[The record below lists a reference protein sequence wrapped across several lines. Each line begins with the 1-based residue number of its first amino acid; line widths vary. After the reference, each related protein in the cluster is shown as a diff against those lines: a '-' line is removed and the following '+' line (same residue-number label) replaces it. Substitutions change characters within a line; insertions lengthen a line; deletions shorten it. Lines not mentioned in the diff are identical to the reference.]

1 MNSSVSIIIPCY
13 RQGRFLAAAIES
25 ALGQTH
31 PHVETI
37 VVNDGST
44 DETDSVARGYG
55 RRITYLAQSNAGVS
69 AARNA
74 GMAAAHG
81 EYLLFLDADDVL
93 RPESAARMVA
103 AAAGRSCVVVQGWQQ
118 FTDSAQHPTKDEF
131 RPDLSA
137 GMLPLLL
144 YTNPIQ
150 PPAACLCPAAA
161 VRRLG
166 GFSQELAGTE
176 DWDLWIRL
184 AIDSV
189 PFETIDYLGALY
201 RRHAA
206 SASAHGRKM
215 IEGKIDVLLRVHRA
229 LAADPSRKPLLGPH
243 LFQALRD
250 VLRKSIARGRIAPK
264 RMSALIEAIEQLRG
278 EHAADFATWHERWL
292 DRIFGLRAE
301 WLRVAFWRVLCPKT
315 FRYMATTPA

>member
-1 MNSSVSIIIPCY
+1 MTSSVSIIIPCY
-13 RQGRFLAAAIES
+13 QQGRFLAAAVES

-31 PHVETI
+31 PAVETI
-37 VVNDGST
+37 VINDGSS
-44 DETDSVARGYG
+44 DETDSVARHFG
-55 RRITYLAQSNAGVS
+55 RRITYLAQANAGVS

-74 GMAAAHG
+74 GIAAAQG
-81 EYLLFLDADDVL
+81 DYLLFLDADDVL
-93 RPESAARMVA
+93 RPESVARMVA
-103 AAAGRSCVVVQGWQQ
+103 AAAGRPRVVVQGWQQ
-118 FTDSAQHPTKDEF
+118 FSDCPLRPTADEF

-137 GMLPLLL
+137 GMLPMLL

-150 PPAACLCPAAA
+150 PPAACLCPAAE

-166 GFSQELAGTE
+166 GFARELAGTE

-215 IEGKIDVLLRVHRA
+215 IEGKIDVLLRVERRLRA
-229 LAADPSRKPLLGPH
+229 DASRQAALGPH

-250 VLRKSIARGRIAPK
+250 ALRKSIARGRISPHRIA
-264 RMSALIEAIEQLRG
+264 ALIDAINHLR
-278 EHAADFATWHERWL
+278 AQRTADFATWHERWL
-292 DRIFGLRAE
+292 HRLFGLRAE
-301 WLRVAFWRVLCPKT
+301 WLRVAFWRVLRPKT
-315 FRYMATTPA
+315 FHYMANTPA

>member
-13 RQGRFLAAAIES
+13 QQGRFLAEAIES

-31 PHVETI
+31 PAVETI

-44 DETDSVARGYG
+44 DKTDAVARSFGQ
-55 RRITYLAQSNAGVS
+55 RIRYITHANAVS

-74 GMAAAHG
+74 GIAAAQG
-81 EYLLFLDADDVL
+81 DYFLFLDADDVL
-93 RPESAARMVA
+93 RPESVARLVA
-103 AAAGRSCVVVQGWQQ
+103 AAAGRSCVVVQGWQH
-118 FTDSAQHPTKDEF
+118 FSDSPQYPTADEF
-131 RPDLSA
+131 RSDLSA

-150 PPAACLCPAAA
+150 PPAACLCPTAA

-166 GFSQELAGTE
+166 GFARELAGTE

-184 AIDSV
+184 ALDSV

-206 SASAHGRKM
+206 SASTHSRKM
-215 IEGKIDVLLRVHRA
+215 IEGKIDVLLRVHQMLQA
-229 LAADPSRKPLLGPH
+229 DAARQAAFGPH

-250 VLRKSIARGRIAPK
+250 VLRKSIARGRVSPR
-264 RMSALIEAIEQLRG
+264 RMAALIEAIEQLRATTAVG
-278 EHAADFATWHERWL
+278 FATWHERWL
-292 DRIFGLRAE
+292 DRMLGLRAE
-301 WLRVAFWRVLCPKT
+301 WVRVAFWRVLRPKT
-315 FRYMATTPA
+315 FRHMATSPA

>member
-13 RQGRFLAAAIES
+13 QQGRFLAEAVES

-31 PHVETI
+31 PEVETI

-44 DETDSVARGYG
+44 DETDSVARSFG
-55 RRITYLAQSNAGVS
+55 RRITYIAQGNAGVS

-74 GMAAAHG
+74 GIAAARG

-93 RPESAARMVA
+93 RPESVARMVA
-103 AAAGRSCVVVQGWQQ
+103 AAVGRSCVVVQGWQH
-118 FTDSAQHPTKDEF
+118 FSDSPQHPTADEF

-166 GFSQELAGTE
+166 GFARELAGTE

-184 AIDSV
+184 ALDSV

-201 RRHAA
+201 RRHPA

-215 IEGKIDVLLRVHRA
+215 IEGKIDVLLRVYRS
-229 LAADPSRKPLLGPH
+229 LSADPAREAMLGPH

-250 VLRKSIARGRIAPK
+250 VLRKSIARGRISPA
-264 RMSALIEAIEQLRG
+264 RIAALIEAIRHLQAQR
-278 EHAADFATWHERWL
+278 AADFATWHERWL
-292 DRIFGLRAE
+292 HRLFGLRAE
-301 WLRVAFWRVLCPKT
+301 WLRVAFWRVLRPKT
-315 FRYMATTPA
+315 FRFMADSPA

>member
-1 MNSSVSIIIPCY
+1 MNASVSIIIPCY
-13 RQGRFLAAAIES
+13 QQGRFLAEAVES

-31 PHVETI
+31 PTVETI

-44 DETDSVARGYG
+44 DETDAVARSFG
-55 RRITYLAQSNAGVS
+55 RRITYLAQANAGVS

-74 GMAAAHG
+74 GIAAARG
-81 EYLLFLDADDVL
+81 DYLLFLDADDVL
-93 RPESAARMVA
+93 RPESVARMVA
-103 AAAGRSCVVVQGWQQ
+103 AAAGRSCVIVQGWQH
-118 FTDSAQHPTKDEF
+118 FSDSPRHPTADEF

-137 GMLPLLL
+137 GILPLLL

-150 PPAACLCPAAA
+150 PPAACLCPAAT

-166 GFSQELAGTE
+166 GFARELAGTE

-184 AIDSV
+184 AMDSV

-201 RRHAA
+201 RRHPA

-215 IEGKIDVLLRVHRA
+215 IEGKIDVLLRAYRS
-229 LAADPSRKPLLGPH
+229 LSADPARETMLGPH

-250 VLRKSIARGRIAPK
+250 VLRKSIARGRISPA
-264 RMSALIEAIEQLRG
+264 RIAALIEAIEQLQARR
-278 EHAADFATWHERWL
+278 AADFATWHERWMHRL
-292 DRIFGLRAE
+292 FGLRAE
-301 WLRVAFWRVLCPKT
+301 WLRVAFWRVFRPKT
-315 FRYMATTPA
+315 FRFMATSPA

>member
-1 MNSSVSIIIPCY
+1 MTSSVSIIIPCY
-13 RQGRFLAAAIES
+13 QQGRFLAAAVES

-31 PHVETI
+31 PKVETI

-44 DETDSVARGYG
+44 DETDSVARRYG
-55 RRITYLAQSNAGVS
+55 GRITYLSQANAGVS

-74 GMAAAHG
+74 GMAAARG

-93 RPESAARMVA
+93 RPESVARMVE
-103 AAAGRSCVVVQGWQQ
+103 AAAGRSCVVVQGWRQ
-118 FTDSAQHPTKDEF
+118 FTDCPRHPTADEF

-166 GFSQELAGTE
+166 GFARELAGTE

-184 AIDSV
+184 AMDSV

-215 IEGKIDVLLRVHRA
+215 IEGKIDVLLRVDRRLRA
-229 LAADPSRKPLLGPH
+229 DASQQAALGPH

-250 VLRKSIARGRIAPK
+250 VLRKSIARGRIAPN
-264 RMSALIEAIEQLRG
+264 RIAALIEAIEQLRD
-278 EHAADFATWHERWL
+278 EQAADFATWHERWL
-292 DRIFGLRAE
+292 DRLFGLRAE
-301 WLRVAFWRVLCPKT
+301 WLRVAFWRVLRPKT
-315 FRYMATTPA
+315 FRYMATSPA